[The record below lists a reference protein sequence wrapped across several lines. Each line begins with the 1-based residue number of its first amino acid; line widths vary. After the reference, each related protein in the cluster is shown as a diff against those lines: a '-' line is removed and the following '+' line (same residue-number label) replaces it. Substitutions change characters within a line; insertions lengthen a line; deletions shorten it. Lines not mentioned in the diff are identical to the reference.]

1 MIRIH
6 KAMKTFTIEAT
17 FGDQILRSAA
27 PIDIVDRSIAEW
39 TEKFDVMPADEARS
53 AVRQLVVDTLMNER
67 HVNDP
72 IEQQLT
78 SAALVWLAA
87 TGPHGKKLTELM
99 KLGDMA
105 IGYDITRISA
115 TAFNFRM
122 SVDEKTLAEISGR
135 TN

>member
-1 MIRIH
+1 
-6 KAMKTFTIEAT
+6 MKTFMIEAT
-17 FGDQILRSAA
+17 FGDQMIRSAA
-27 PIDIVDRSIAEW
+27 PIDLVDRSIAEW
-39 TEKFDVMPADEARS
+39 TERFAVMPADEARA
-53 AVRQLVVDTLMNER
+53 AVRQYVVTTLMNER

-78 SAALVWLAA
+78 SSALVWLAA
-87 TGPHGKKLTELM
+87 TGQHGEKLTELM

-122 SVDEKTLAEISGR
+122 SVDEKTLAEIRRRS
-135 TN
+135 N

>member
-1 MIRIH
+1 MSRIH

-17 FGDQILRSAA
+17 FGDQIMRSVV
-27 PIDIVDRSIAEW
+27 PIDIIDRSIAHWSER
-39 TEKFDVMPADEARS
+39 FAVMPIDEARS
-53 AVRQLVVDTLMNER
+53 AVRQHIVSTLMNER

-78 SAALVWLAA
+78 SAALMWLAA
-87 TGPHGKKLTELM
+87 TGQHGEKLTELM

-105 IGYDITRISA
+105 IGYDITRINA

-122 SVDEKTLAEISGR
+122 SVDEKTLAEIRGR

>member
-1 MIRIH
+1 
-6 KAMKTFTIEAT
+6 MKTFMIEAT
-17 FGDQILRSAA
+17 LGDQMIRSAA
-27 PIDIVDRSIAEW
+27 PIDLVDRSIVEW
-39 TEKFDVMPADEARS
+39 SERFAVMPIDEARA
-53 AVRQLVVDTLMNER
+53 AVRQLIVDTLMNER
-67 HVNDP
+67 HVNDQ

-87 TGPHGKKLTELM
+87 TGQHGEKLTELM

-105 IGYDITRISA
+105 IGYDITRINA

-122 SVDEKTLAEISGR
+122 SVDEKTLAEIRGR

>member
-1 MIRIH
+1 
-6 KAMKTFTIEAT
+6 MKTFTIEAT
-17 FGDQILRSAA
+17 FGDQTIRSAA

-39 TEKFDVMPADEARS
+39 TEKFAVMPADEARS
-53 AVRQLVVDTLMNER
+53 AVRQLIVDTLMNER

-87 TGPHGKKLTELM
+87 TGQHGEKLTELM

-105 IGYDITRISA
+105 IGYDITRINA
-115 TAFNFRM
+115 TTFNFRTL
-122 SVDEKTLAEISGR
+122 VDEKTLAEIRGR

>member
-1 MIRIH
+1 
-6 KAMKTFTIEAT
+6 MKTFTIEAT
-17 FGDQILRSAA
+17 FGDQMIRSAA

-39 TEKFDVMPADEARS
+39 TEKFAVMPADEARA
-53 AVRQLVVDTLMNER
+53 AVRQYVVTTLMNEH

-72 IEQQLT
+72 IEHQLT

-87 TGPHGKKLTELM
+87 TGQHGTKLTELM

-115 TAFNFRM
+115 SAFNFRL
-122 SVDEKTLAEISGR
+122 SVDEKTLAEIHGSM
-135 TN
+135 N

>member
-1 MIRIH
+1 
-6 KAMKTFTIEAT
+6 MKTFTIEAT
-17 FGDQILRSAA
+17 FGDQAIRSAA

-39 TEKFDVMPADEARS
+39 TEKFAAIPADEARA
-53 AVRQLVVDTLMNER
+53 AVRQYVVTTLMNET

-72 IEQQLT
+72 VEQQLT

-87 TGPHGKKLTELM
+87 TVPHGEELTELM

-105 IGYDITRISA
+105 IGYEITRISA

-122 SVDEKTLAEISGR
+122 SVDEKTLAEIRGR
-135 TN
+135 TRPT